1 MLPDERHRQIVE
13 ALRGGGRTV
22 RDLAGSLQVSEA
34 TIRRDLERLDRN
46 GDLVRTYGGA
56 VLASGPRTDNGE
68 AEPPFGMGPF
78 ADQRRAVAAAA
89 AELVEDGSVVLLDI
103 GSITAQ
109 VAHLLRGRPVTV
121 VTSSLAVLDELRDDP
136 QVRLVLLG
144 GILRR
149 NYRTLVGSLTEAAM
163 RQVSADLLLLSCTG
177 VRPGGVVVDDMQVEA
192 PIKLG
197 LIEAADRV
205 ALLAPEMKFPGTGAQ
220 RLTTLA
226 DVDVVVTTAGAPAET
241 LDLCRNAGGEVIVA

>member
-1 MLPDERHRQIVE
+1 MLPGERHRKIVE
-13 ALRGGGRTV
+13 ALQEGGQTV
-22 RDLAGSLQVSEA
+22 RELAGTLRVSEA

-56 VLASGPRTDNGE
+56 VLAVGPRTDDDQ
-68 AEPPFGMGPF
+68 AEPAFSIGPH
-78 ADQRRAVAAAA
+78 ADQRMAVAEAAAA
-89 AELVEDGSVVLLDI
+89 LVQDDSVVILDI
-103 GSITAQ
+103 GSITQQ
-109 VAHLLRGRPVTV
+109 VARHLRGRSVTV

-136 QVRLVLLG
+136 EVRLVMLG

-149 NYRTLVGSLTEAAM
+149 NYRSFVGTLTEQAM
-163 RQVSADLLLLSCTG
+163 RSISADLMLLSCTG
-177 VRPGGVVVDDMQVEA
+177 VRPGGVVVDDMHVEA

-205 ALLAPEMKFPGTGAQ
+205 ALLAPAMKFPGTGAQ
-220 RLTTLA
+220 RLTTLS
-226 DVDVVVTTAGAPAET
+226 DLDVVVTTPGAPTET